1 MRQKGLHSLLNGEKH
16 MLFHLKLKIKKKKN
30 YVNLV
35 PTNMFQLHHY
45 RYLLIKKVGVANKIF
60 IC

>member
-1 MRQKGLHSLLNGEKH
+1 MRQKGLHSPLNGEKH
-16 MLFHLKLKIKKKKN
+16 MLFHLKLKIKKKI

-45 RYLLIKKVGVANKIF
+45 RYLLIKNVGVANKIF